1 MARLPFFIAP
11 LSSEQQ
17 RIHKLHHTA
26 RGFCWLLTS
35 LPEAEQEAPRSMLDL
50 PMTLGLLHVSGAVGW
65 IPQTSTRSP
74 LPAGYSNQILT
85 LAARHWRRRLHA
97 FDINLICLLF
107 ESLAPQDQ
115 TSCLQL
121 ATQFLSTPA
130 APRRILM
137 KPSDTIPSD
146 IMQRLET
153 SLASLEASLLEKD
166 AMMPQH
172 LRNTHSLLI
181 SYPETVHLLEDHEIA
196 RIIDAA
202 ELHTKTEIVK
212 AVAKGSSAGGSR
224 KKVSVADL

>member
-35 LPEAEQEAPRSMLDL
+35 PPEEEQAASRSMLDL
-50 PMTLGLLHVSGAVGW
+50 PLTLGLLHASTAGW
-65 IPQTSTRSP
+65 MPPVASHQA
-74 LPAGYSNQILT
+74 LPPGYANQILT
-85 LAARHWRRRLHA
+85 LAARYWRRRLHA
-97 FDINLICLLF
+97 LDLNTICLLF

-121 ATQFLSTPA
+121 ATQFLTTTA
-130 APRRILM
+130 AQRHSLM
-137 KPSDTIPSD
+137 KPSDTLPAD

-153 SLASLEASLLEKD
+153 SLAALEASLLEKD